1 MQRSDNMI
9 CWSVKETTTR
19 ENLAPPPPTITTMTS
34 TTTTATNERMR
45 IPETEIAKATRT
57 VITIIIGKAKGYN
70 NIQTIYEEEADRMIE
85 DGSNTTTILL
95 TIIMAMQE
103 APTTIILVQDAEED
117 RLPRMAITLLTRST
131 IATDHRHHTCTS
143 TTRHLHT

>member
-1 MQRSDNMI
+1 MI
-9 CWSVKETTTR
+9 FWLFKEKTT
-19 ENLAPPPPTITTMTS
+19 ENLAPPLPTMTT

-45 IPETEIAKATRT
+45 IPETETEIAKATRT

-70 NIQTIYEEEADRMIE
+70 NTQTIFEEEADRMIE

-95 TIIMAMQE
+95 TIIMATQE
-103 APTTIILVQDAEED
+103 APTTIILIQDAEED

-131 IATDHRHHTCTS
+131 IVMDHRHHTCTNI
-143 TTRHLHT
+143 TRRLHT